1 MIPTGSL
8 ETRTSSQAL
17 PRAPSSGTMGPAISA
32 SYIGKLQTLE
42 DLIKQIQDEESIVT
56 KDVMKMRADKDAL
69 ESDLSRGTT
78 ECREILQGEI
88 TAEEDEM
95 QRYISNQKAEN
106 SRLQLQ
112 ITQLKADKA
121 TLQDQVLAL
130 TTRIQ
135 DIENSLG
142 GYES

>member
-1 MIPTGSL
+1 MIPTGSM
-8 ETRTSSQAL
+8 ETRTSTHAL
-17 PRAPSSGTMGPAISA
+17 PRAPSSGTIGTTISA
-32 SYIGKLQTLE
+32 SYRGKLQTLE
-42 DLIKQIQDEESIVT
+42 DLIRQIQDEEGLVT

-69 ESDLSRGTT
+69 ESELTRGTSD
-78 ECREILQGEI
+78 CREMLQAEI
-88 TAEEDEM
+88 TVGEDEM

-112 ITQLKADKA
+112 ITQLKADRA
-121 TLQDQVLAL
+121 ALQDQVLAL
-130 TTRIQ
+130 TQRIQ

>member
-17 PRAPSSGTMGPAISA
+17 PRAPSSGTQGIAVSA
-32 SYIGKLQTLE
+32 SYKGKLQTLE
-42 DLIKQIQDEESIVT
+42 DLIRQIQEEEALVT

-69 ESDLSRGTT
+69 ESDLNRGTT
-78 ECREILQGEI
+78 ECREMLQAEI
-88 TAEEDEM
+88 TGQEDEM

-130 TTRIQ
+130 STRIQ